1 MLFRSTE
8 HNFES
13 GRSTDGFG
21 MTPEAAQ
28 AKLKDLRADKEWS
41 QKYLSGNV
49 DAKAEMARLMAL
61 AYPDG

>member
-1 MLFRSTE
+1 
-8 HNFES
+8 
-13 GRSTDGFG
+13 